1 MLRYL
6 DRWEVTLGPGE
17 LLFVPAGAAHAV
29 TNLSHTAAISANF
42 VDSTNLDLFRE
53 ELSVA
58 ARSKCPPWQCPS
70 SAPAPPQ
77 GAPGGSGQL
86 GTPRRWPTH

>member
-42 VDSTNLDLFRE
+42 VDSTNLEVRLRV
-53 ELSVA
+53 SV
-58 ARSKCPPWQCPS
+58 
-70 SAPAPPQ
+70 
-77 GAPGGSGQL
+77 
-86 GTPRRWPTH
+86 TPIPTLTPTQP